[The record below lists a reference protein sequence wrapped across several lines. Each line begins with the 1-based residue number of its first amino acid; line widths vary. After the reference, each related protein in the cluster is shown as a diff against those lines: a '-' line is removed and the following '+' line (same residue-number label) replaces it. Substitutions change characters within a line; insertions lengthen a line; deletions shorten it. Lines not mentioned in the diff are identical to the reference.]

1 MCSLN
6 NLPFNEL
13 LKVKNVNFI
22 CLLTLSHTIE
32 LYLILSTAGLRQQIP
47 MVVGY
52 NGSNVIFIFPHSS
65 SRFFLESSK
74 L

>member
-1 MCSLN
+1 MCYFN

-13 LKVKNVNFI
+13 LKVNNVIFI
-22 CLLTLSHTIE
+22 CLLTLSLTIE
-32 LYLILSTAGLRQQIP
+32 LYLILSTVGLQQQTP

-52 NGSNVIFIFPHSS
+52 NGSHVISIFPRSS